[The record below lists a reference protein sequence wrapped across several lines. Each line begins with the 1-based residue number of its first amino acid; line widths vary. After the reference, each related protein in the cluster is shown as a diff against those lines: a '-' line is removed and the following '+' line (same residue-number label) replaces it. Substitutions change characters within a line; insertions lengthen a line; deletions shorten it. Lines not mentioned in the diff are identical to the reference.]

1 MEEDQAT
8 NDSNDALLNEV
19 QEGSIG
25 KLKETA
31 NKKECSKPLN
41 TIVEERHKGA
51 EARGSDSQD
60 EQGSFGDDDDNDDD
74 DILIAT
80 HQDKAS
86 FTVKA
91 NIPKI
96 MISKD
101 RIAV

>member
-8 NDSNDALLNEV
+8 NDSNEMLLNQVREV
-19 QEGSIG
+19 LIG
-25 KLKETA
+25 KSKDTA
-31 NKKECSKPLN
+31 NKKEFNKPLN
-41 TIVEERHKGA
+41 TIVEEKHKDV
-51 EARGSDSQD
+51 EARGGDSLD
-60 EQGSFGDDDDNDDD
+60 EQEMFGDDDNDD
-74 DILIAT
+74 ILINT